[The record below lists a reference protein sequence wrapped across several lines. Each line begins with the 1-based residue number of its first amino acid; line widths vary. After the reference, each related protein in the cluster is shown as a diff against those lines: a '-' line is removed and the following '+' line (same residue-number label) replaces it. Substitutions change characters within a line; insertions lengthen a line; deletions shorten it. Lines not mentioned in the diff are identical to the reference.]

1 MDVGRKEEKEEEEFK
16 MEIKVL
22 NKKDNEL
29 KFEISGINEVEANTL
44 RRIMITET
52 PTLAIEEVE
61 IMKNDSGL
69 YDEVLANRM
78 GLVPLITDLKTY
90 NLPENCTCK
99 EKGCA
104 KCQTQATIEFKGPK
118 TVYSGDLS
126 FQDPNIKASYKK
138 MPIVKL
144 LENQELEIIATAKL
158 GKGKGHIK
166 HAPAAVFYTN
176 KPILKINND
185 SKKLDKSK
193 FPKEA
198 LKDGRL
204 DEVSLL
210 KNNLY
215 ESCEGIEE
223 DVLKVEY
230 EKDKFIFNIESFG
243 QLNTKDILEAGVN
256 SLNSKLDDF
265 TKALKE
271 SKTTAIKTLAKKITG

>member
-1 MDVGRKEEKEEEEFK
+1 
-16 MEIKVL
+16 MELKVL
-22 NKKDNEL
+22 DKKNNEL

-44 RRIMITET
+44 RRLMITET

-104 KCQTQATIEFKGPK
+104 KCQTQATIEIKGPK
-118 TVYSGDLS
+118 TVYSGDLT
-126 FQDPNIKASYKK
+126 FQDSNIKSSYEK

-144 LENQELEIIATAKL
+144 LENQELKIIATAKL

-166 HAPAAVFYTN
+166 HAPATVFYTN

-185 SKKLDKSK
+185 FKKLDRIKEK

-198 LKDGRL
+198 FKNGRF
-204 DEVSLL
+204 DESRLL

-215 ESCEGIEE
+215 ESCEGIDE

-230 EKDKFIFNIESFG
+230 EKDKFIFDIDSFG
-243 QLNTKDILEAGVN
+243 QLNTKDILEAAIN
-256 SLNSKLDDF
+256 SFNSKLDDF
-265 TKALKE
+265 TKAMKA